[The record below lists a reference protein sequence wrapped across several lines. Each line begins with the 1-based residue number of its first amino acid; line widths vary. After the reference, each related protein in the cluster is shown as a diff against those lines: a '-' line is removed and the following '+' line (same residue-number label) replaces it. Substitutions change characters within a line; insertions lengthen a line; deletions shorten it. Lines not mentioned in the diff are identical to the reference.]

1 MSKQRTIDKAIRRK
15 IVRLAQASVELLS
28 CARLMAWECGQDKK
42 ADTSIIECMER
53 MAQALEGL
61 GLPQVTLQEFYV
73 GVEEVLSGKRPI
85 IKHDLPSDPH

>member
-1 MSKQRTIDKAIRRK
+1 MSLVEASID
-15 IVRLAQASVELLS
+15 LLG
-28 CARLMAWECGQDKK
+28 CARLMAWESGQDKRP
-42 ADTSIIECMER
+42 DTSIIECMER
-53 MAQALEGL
+53 MAQALEDL